1 MRGGFFVEGRHCDA
15 SRIGYMVP
23 RNDVA
28 FPRFE
33 TKRKIK
39 IKRKR
44 RIKRKSKRMKKS
56 MLQEYVCL

>member
-1 MRGGFFVEGRHCDA
+1 
-15 SRIGYMVP
+15 MVP
-23 RNDVA
+23 HNDVA

-39 IKRKR
+39 RKRKK
-44 RIKRKSKRMKKS
+44 RIKRKKKRMKKS

>member
-1 MRGGFFVEGRHCDA
+1 
-15 SRIGYMVP
+15 MVP

-33 TKRKIK
+33 TKRK

-56 MLQEYVCL
+56 MLQEYMCL

>member
-1 MRGGFFVEGRHCDA
+1 
-15 SRIGYMVP
+15 MVP

-39 IKRKR
+39 RKRKKKK
-44 RIKRKSKRMKKS
+44 RIKRKKKRTKKS